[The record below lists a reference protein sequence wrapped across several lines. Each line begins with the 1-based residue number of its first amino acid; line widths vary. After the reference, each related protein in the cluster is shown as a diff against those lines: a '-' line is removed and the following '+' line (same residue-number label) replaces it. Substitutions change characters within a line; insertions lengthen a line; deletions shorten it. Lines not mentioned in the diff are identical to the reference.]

1 MHDDHGSLEVQHG
14 VKRMIVEMS
23 AWSRLVVASVLAA
36 LVVSPV
42 VLDACLFMCHESTDT
57 ATSQSEPPCHHVD
70 ASAEIRVTAP
80 APACGHDHSPMPPT
94 VTERDR
100 GSDGRCDVGIVNGET
115 LFGPHLAN
123 RDSVATT
130 VAVFIPSAFGR
141 ALTPL
146 RI

>member
-1 MHDDHGSLEVQHG
+1 MYEDHGSLEVQH

-57 ATSQSEPPCHHVD
+57 AASRSEPPCHHVD
-70 ASAEIRVTAP
+70 ASADVRVKAP
-80 APACGHDHSPMPPT
+80 ATPCGHDHSPMPPT
-94 VTERDR
+94 VAERDR
-100 GSDGRCDVGIVNGET
+100 GPDGRGDVDIVNGDA
-115 LFGPHLAN
+115 LSRPHLAN
-123 RDSVATT
+123 PDSVATT
-130 VAVFIPSAFGR
+130 VTVFMPSAFGR